1 MRVDDLFSSHN
12 GLRDLLI
19 TFRQAGRYLNVPEN
33 DLGGL
38 ISSAH
43 SLSRPITILI
53 LGDDASG
60 KSTFINNFFSFLLFD
75 FVNNFHYLIALLEM
89 VINSIVF

>member
-60 KSTFINNFFSFLLFD
+60 KSTFINNFFD
-75 FVNNFHYLIALLEM
+75 GI
-89 VINSIVF
+89 